1 MFKKPEPICPLL
13 KSACKG
19 DGCMFWV
26 TIMGKNP
33 QTGQDVNMPDC
44 SFRWLPTLLIENSK
58 TGRETGAAVES
69 FRNETAMGHERLA
82 HALLGQRDAKL
93 IGGGHGA

>member
-1 MFKKPEPICPLL
+1 MFKKAEPICPLL

-26 TIMGKNP
+26 TVMGKNP

-44 SFRWLPTLLIENSK
+44 SFRWLPTLLIEGSK
-58 TGRETGAAVES
+58 VGRETGAAVES
-69 FRNETAMGHERLA
+69 FRNEMTEANRGVALA
-82 HALLGQRDAKL
+82 ILGTQKQLPR
-93 IGGGHGA
+93 G